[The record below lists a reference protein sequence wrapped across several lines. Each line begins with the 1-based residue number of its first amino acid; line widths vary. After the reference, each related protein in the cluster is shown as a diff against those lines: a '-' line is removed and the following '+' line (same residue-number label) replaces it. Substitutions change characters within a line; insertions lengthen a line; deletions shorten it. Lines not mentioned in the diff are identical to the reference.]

1 MGGVDDLVLDPR
13 IRDWVLL
20 PIVVVMVLIGI
31 CRTMAQRM
39 MASQA
44 KQDIE
49 QVKQQYVHPG
59 TVVKGRAGDWGSG
72 EERGGLVICE
82 CCVCWCVNGVCDG
95 CLRRVHV

>member
-1 MGGVDDLVLDPR
+1 MSLNRFKTNLETPSIGTPERIDPPSAPPPTPPHATMGGVDDLVLDPR

-49 QVKQQYVHPG
+49 QVKQQYVHPA
-59 TVVKGRAGDWGSG
+59 RP
-72 EERGGLVICE
+72 
-82 CCVCWCVNGVCDG
+82 
-95 CLRRVHV
+95 

>member
-49 QVKQQYVHPG
+49 QVKQQYVHP
-59 TVVKGRAGDWGSG
+59 AQP
-72 EERGGLVICE
+72 
-82 CCVCWCVNGVCDG
+82 
-95 CLRRVHV
+95 